1 MRRPATRIA
10 CLVLLAAAGA
20 SLQAQSPTSSSP
32 QLAKQLIETLTTQKL
47 EAIAARDPNAPD
59 RAIAALAFPN
69 SQLLVIAATYPD
81 QAGLDALLASKM
93 YRDVYAA
100 LQQPSVNKGKVFIQD
115 IGCDG
120 LQSAG
125 ASIDIVYE
133 DGKTQTILDG
143 DWKKQGLK
151 QTDYQERATR
161 AEARY
166 SRLLSVL
173 LERARA
179 GTI

>member
-20 SLQAQSPTSSSP
+20 SLQAQSPTSSS
-32 QLAKQLIETLTTQKL
+32 QLAKQLTETLATRKL

-81 QAGLDALLASKM
+81 QAGLDALLANKM
-93 YRDVYAA
+93 YRDVYAV

-120 LQSAG
+120 LQGAG

-161 AEARY
+161 AETRY